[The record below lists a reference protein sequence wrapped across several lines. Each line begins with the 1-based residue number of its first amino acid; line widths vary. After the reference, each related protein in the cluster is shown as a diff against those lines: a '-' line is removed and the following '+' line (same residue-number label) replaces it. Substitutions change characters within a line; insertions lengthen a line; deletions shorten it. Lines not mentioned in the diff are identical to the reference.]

1 LKATWRFRVV
11 REDLTGIFIRRA
23 DGSRILHGTDAE
35 TLEFSRRVKQHF
47 SQMALRMLQAPS
59 IGAIDVKVPDSG
71 CAREV
76 AKLRPHRNC
85 RNWTAD
91 RTGLHHGARH
101 LSLEDAINY
110 AAFRLRGH
118 ISEIRI
124 FDRHNQLQA
133 VILIDLT
140 GAEPSANG
148 PMVV

>member
-1 LKATWRFRVV
+1 VV

-35 TLEFSRRVKQHF
+35 ALEFSRRVKKHF
-47 SQMALRMLQAPS
+47 SQMALRMVQARS
-59 IGAIDVKVPDSG
+59 IGPIDFAVPDNG

-76 AKLRPHRNC
+76 AKLRQHRNG
-85 RNWTAD
+85 RDWTAD
-91 RTGLHHGARH
+91 QMGLHHGAWH

-118 ISEIRI
+118 VSEIQI
-124 FDRHNQLQA
+124 LDRRNELQA

-140 GAEPSANG
+140 GAEPAANG
-148 PMVV
+148 PTLG